1 MAICGVVPEIAE
13 VIIGSGI
20 KTVITEIVE
29 GTVQKVA
36 AVIEQTAGDSGEL
49 GVIQLDRLKKLF
61 HHFLSLL
68 SWSAKCCDSDKGGS
82 CSRPNSLAKAR
93 VSACA
98 LKRNTALLTL
108 LDAFLTPF

>member
-1 MAICGVVPEIAE
+1 MAICGVVPEIAK

-36 AVIEQTAGDSGEL
+36 AVIEQTAGDSGEF
-49 GVIQLDRLKKLF
+49 GVIQIDRLKKLF

-68 SWSAKCCDSDKGGS
+68 S
-82 CSRPNSLAKAR
+82 
-93 VSACA
+93 
-98 LKRNTALLTL
+98 
-108 LDAFLTPF
+108 